1 MSTARRMAGLALRA
15 AIPVLSI
22 LALWYATILLSGL
35 PEFVVPTP
43 PQVLAA
49 LVADAAYFGEHL
61 LVTLQAAL
69 LGYLIANI
77 VGIAL
82 AAAFVA
88 MPLTRVLV
96 MPSAI
101 ALRNIPYVVIITI
114 LVLALGDTLASK
126 VTIVALAGFFPV
138 LVNTYR
144 GLQAV
149 DPVILDRLHVLNA
162 GPAATFLRVRL
173 PFSLPYLVSA
183 QEITGTSSIIVT
195 IVAEWMMSSSGLG
208 FVLNQAMAQYRG
220 DQVYAVALLASL
232 MSYLIYAFVT
242 HLGRRLDWNRT
253 A

>member
-1 MSTARRMAGLALRA
+1 MSAARRMAGLALRT

-22 LALWYATILLSGL
+22 LTLWYATILLSGL

-43 PQVLAA
+43 PQVLAT

-69 LGYLIANI
+69 LGYLVANV

-82 AAAFVA
+82 AAVFVA

-101 ALRNIPYVVIITI
+101 ALRNIPYVVVITI

-144 GLQAV
+144 GFQAV

-162 GPAATFLRVRL
+162 GPATTFLRVRL

-232 MSYLIYAFVT
+232 MSYLIYALVT
-242 HLGRRLDWNRT
+242 RLGRRLDWNRT